1 MINLKKLRLERN
13 LSQQKLAEKFGI
25 TQQAIFNYEN
35 GITEPDI
42 YMLKQFADFFHTS
55 VDYIIGYTDN
65 PISIDTQTVFFEK
78 ANSSKELHHLFL
90 YQRLSSSTQNHIDA
104 IMEELVSHPQ
114 PSTEQNTVDDS
125 ISQ

>member
-13 LSQQKLAEKFGI
+13 LSQQKLADNFGI

-35 GITEPDI
+35 DISEPDI

-65 PISIDTQTVFFEK
+65 PLPHGEEAICLDKQNT
-78 ANSSKELHHLFL
+78 SKEFHHLFL
-90 YQRLSSSTQNHIDA
+90 YRRLMPQTQNHIDA
-104 IMEELVSHPQ
+104 IMEELTQ
-114 PSTEQNTVDDS
+114 GKE
-125 ISQ
+125 